1 MDFCERLLWGFEN
14 RGWQAFLGKIY
25 GKLRSHDVWLFLVC
39 LMNKILTLYNLRRW
53 GIIILNWYCMC
64 QSNGESVDNLFLT
77 EKTLQENC
85 GVLFF
90 VCLGQCGSCQD
101 LWMVY
106 WLAGMVTLENIIRLK
121 FWRLFFFFFFFWLNV
136 LKVILLCL
144 MSTIW
149 RERNACTFKDSE
161 LLDMKL
167 KFLLLHSL
175 YEWEQATS
183 STSLTDFL
191 EFLDQ
196 LNFRC

>member
-1 MDFCERLLWGFEN
+1 MPRSANGLLACWNGHF
-14 RGWQAFLGKIY
+14 GKY
-25 GKLRSHDVWLFLVC
+25 
-39 LMNKILTLYNLRRW
+39 NKA
-53 GIIILNWYCMC
+53 
-64 QSNGESVDNLFLT
+64 E
-77 EKTLQENC
+77 
-85 GVLFF
+85 VLK
-90 VCLGQCGSCQD
+90 
-101 LWMVY
+101 
-106 WLAGMVTLENIIRLK
+106 AI
-121 FWRLFFFFFFFWLNV
+121 LFFFFFLLNFI
-136 LKVILLCL
+136 KVILLCL